1 MSNQEPIDTSRS
13 ELLLSLSKL
22 LSLAAL
28 METSLACL
36 ETKRVTLEE
45 KMIKSY
51 INVLVI
57 AIADYVGKAQ
67 AIISLGTFDIEQS
80 ALDNL
85 VALLSD
91 MQPVFEDLQNK
102 IDYDWNFLEQYYE
115 HAFYGR
121 LSNDH
126 RFKERIQALP
136 LCVVATATNP
146 VVATTPTNPL

>member
-1 MSNQEPIDTSRS
+1 MSNQDPTDNSRS
-13 ELLLSLSKL
+13 EVLLSLSRL

-45 KMIKSY
+45 KMIKTY

-57 AIADYVGKAQ
+57 AIADYVSGAH
-67 AIISLGTFDIEQS
+67 AVINAPTFDIEQN
-80 ALDNL
+80 ALDDLN
-85 VALLSD
+85 ALIAE

-121 LSNDH
+121 LSNDL
-126 RFKERIQALP
+126 RFKERIQALSM
-136 LCVVATATNP
+136 CVVAT
-146 VVATTPTNPL
+146 VAK

>member
-1 MSNQEPIDTSRS
+1 MSNQAPIDITHS
-13 ELLLSLSKL
+13 EMLLSLSKL

-45 KMIKSY
+45 KMIKNY
-51 INVLVI
+51 ISVLVI
-57 AIADYVGKAQ
+57 AITDYVSQ
-67 AIISLGTFDIEQS
+67 VHVIINAGAFDIEKKV
-80 ALDNL
+80 LDEIVSL
-85 VALLSD
+85 HAD

-121 LSNDH
+121 LSNDL

-136 LCVVATATNP
+136 LCVVAT
-146 VVATTPTNPL
+146 VSKL

>member
-1 MSNQEPIDTSRS
+1 MSNPELPDNSRS
-13 ELLLSLSKL
+13 ELLLSLSRL

-57 AIADYVGKAQ
+57 EIADYVRRAHAVIG
-67 AIISLGTFDIEQS
+67 LGTFDIETA
-80 ALDNL
+80 ALENL
-85 VALLSD
+85 VALHSD
-91 MQPVFEDLQNK
+91 MQPIFEDLQNK

-121 LSNDH
+121 LSNDY

-136 LCVVATATNP
+136 MCVRSQS
-146 VVATTPTNPL
+146 

>member
-1 MSNQEPIDTSRS
+1 MSNQEPIDTTRS
-13 ELLLSLSKL
+13 EMLLSLSKL

-45 KMIKSY
+45 KMIKNY
-51 INVLVI
+51 ISALVI
-57 AIADYVGKAQ
+57 AITDYVSRVHAV
-67 AIISLGTFDIEQS
+67 INLGTFDIERKVV
-80 ALDNL
+80 DEL
-85 VALLSD
+85 VSLHAD

-121 LSNDH
+121 LSNDL
-126 RFKERIQALP
+126 RFKERFQAIP
-136 LCVVATATNP
+136 LCVAATATN
-146 VVATTPTNPL
+146 

>member
-1 MSNQEPIDTSRS
+1 MSNQEPIDITRS
-13 ELLLSLSKL
+13 EMLLSLSKL

-45 KMIKSY
+45 KMIKNY
-51 INVLVI
+51 ISALVI
-57 AIADYVGKAQ
+57 AITEYVSKVH
-67 AIISLGTFDIEQS
+67 AITDLGTFDIDKKVVDEIVS
-80 ALDNL
+80 LHA
-85 VALLSD
+85 D

-121 LSNDH
+121 LSNDL
-126 RFKERIQALP
+126 RFKERMQALP
-136 LCVVATATNP
+136 LCVTATAIK
-146 VVATTPTNPL
+146 

>member
-1 MSNQEPIDTSRS
+1 MSNPQTNNIDPADNSRS
-13 ELLLSLSKL
+13 ELLLSLSRL

-51 INVLVI
+51 INALVI
-57 AIADYVGKAQ
+57 AIADYVSNAQ
-67 AIISLGTFDIEQS
+67 SIINLGTFDIDS
-80 ALDNL
+80 TALENL
-85 VALLSD
+85 VALLAD

-136 LCVVATATNP
+136 MCVSVG
-146 VVATTPTNPL
+146 VQS